1 MVCRPKDTAQVA
13 QVWRFCL
20 EARAPVVPQGGNT
33 GVTGGGQP
41 RENGGEI
48 VLSTARMDKILG
60 IDTENDTITVEAGC
74 VLENVK
80 RAAQEV
86 NRLFPLSLAAQGSC
100 QIGGNL
106 STNAGGTQV
115 IRYGTE
121 RDLNLGRS
129 DEQTSEVKS
138 QM

>member
-1 MVCRPKDTAQVA
+1 MWVFVAGRDPGVA
-13 QVWRFCL
+13 Q
-20 EARAPVVPQGGNT
+20 GGET
-33 GVTGGGQP
+33 GVTGGKQP
-41 RENGGEI
+41 RENGGES
-48 VLSTARMDKILG
+48 VRSTARMDKILG

-74 VLENVK
+74 VLENVQ

-115 IRYGTE
+115 KIGSASCRESVCQY
-121 RDLNLGRS
+121 
-129 DEQTSEVKS
+129 V
-138 QM
+138 

>member
-1 MVCRPKDTAQVA
+1 
-13 QVWRFCL
+13 
-20 EARAPVVPQGGNT
+20 
-33 GVTGGGQP
+33 
-41 RENGGEI
+41 
-48 VLSTARMDKILG
+48 MDKILG

-74 VLENVK
+74 VLENVQ

-115 IRYGTE
+115 IRYGNARALT
-121 RDLNLGRS
+121 LGLEVVLSDGRIWNGMRGLRKAKARS
-129 DEQTSEVKS
+129 EESRVGKGGVCTCRYGGGLSH
-138 QM
+138 